1 LQPLISA
8 ARRQLRL
15 RNIDFLLVGLHERDP
30 LLGTARKIATHEYC
44 THLFLACWADG
55 ETLVNLLDDRPV
67 HLELGC
73 L

>member
-1 LQPLISA
+1 MQI
-8 ARRQLRL
+8 RG
-15 RNIDFLLVGLHERDP
+15 FLAYLDTFGYSP
-30 LLGTARKIATHEYC
+30 ATTARKIATHEYC

-67 HLELGC
+67 YLELGC